1 MTALVTVRG
10 LTAHAGGSVL
20 LDAADFDLDE
30 GRVTALVGPSGSGK
44 TTAALSLLGE
54 AGPGVRLSGRVRV
67 GGVTVV
73 DERGPTA
80 EAASVLG
87 RVVAYMPQHPGSAL
101 NPARRTGPVLAE
113 LARLHRP
120 ETAPPVAVA
129 EALQAAQLPP
139 GRDVVRRFPH
149 QFSGG
154 QRQRVALAQTLV
166 CRPRV
171 LVLDEPSTGLDTVA
185 RMRLADELAS
195 LTRRG
200 LGILLLSHDHDL
212 VRALAH
218 RVVVLER
225 GRVTA
230 SGTPAEALPA
240 RPRPGTVRHVPTAP
254 DRPPV
259 LEVRG
264 LSAHLRGRGR
274 DPVLRSVDL
283 RLPAGACV
291 GVAGLSGSGKTTLAR
306 CVAGLHE
313 RHRGHVLLD
322 GVALPVLRR
331 RTREQKRRVQYVW
344 QEVRGSFDE
353 RRPVVEQVART
364 AVRLRGLAPGDARA
378 EALRLLSRL
387 GLDGASAARR
397 PAGLSGGELQ
407 RAALARAV
415 IATPDVLVCDEITTA
430 LDPAATAAVL
440 AELARLREE
449 HGTALLWVSHDLALL
464 AGVAHHVVVVD
475 DGHVVETGPPD
486 DVLRAPRATL
496 TRRLVSAMDLGTG
509 RADTGTA
516 DQGRPHTPAP
526 HGGPPHMAPPD
537 TGPTD
542 TDPAHTDP
550 THTDPTHTDPADT
563 DPSDTDPSDTDPSDT
578 GLTAPTASGA

>member
-1 MTALVTVRG
+1 MTASFVTVRG
-10 LTAHAGGSVL
+10 LTAHAGEAVL
-20 LDAADFDLDE
+20 LDSVDFDLYE

-44 TTAALSLLGE
+44 TTAALALLGE
-54 AGPGVRLSGRVRV
+54 AGAGVRVHGHVAV
-67 GGVTVV
+67 GGLTVV
-73 DERGPTA
+73 ADQGPTP

-101 NPARRTGPVLAE
+101 NPARRTGAVLAE

-120 ETAPPVAVA
+120 DVAPPDAVT
-129 EALQAAQLPP
+129 ESLEVAQLPP
-139 GRDVVRRFPH
+139 GRDVERRFPH

-185 RMRLADELAS
+185 RMRLADELAA

-212 VRALAH
+212 VRALADH
-218 RVVVLER
+218 VVVMSR

-230 SGTPAEALPA
+230 SGTPAGTLPD
-240 RPRPGTVRHVPTAP
+240 RPRPDAVRHSPTDP

-264 LSAHLRGRGR
+264 LSAHLHSRGRG
-274 DPVLRSVDL
+274 PVLHGVDL
-283 RLPAGACV
+283 TLPAGACV

-313 RHRGHVLLD
+313 RRRGQVLLD
-322 GVALPVLRR
+322 GEDLPVLRR

-353 RRPVVEQVART
+353 RHAIVEQVART
-364 AVRLRGLAPGDARA
+364 AVRLRGLAVGDARA
-378 EALRLLSRL
+378 EALRLLHRL
-387 GLDGASAARR
+387 GLDEATAARR
-397 PAGLSGGELQ
+397 PGGLSGGELQ

-415 IATPDVLVCDEITTA
+415 IAKPDVLICDEITTA
-430 LDPAATAAVL
+430 LDPNATEAVL

-449 HGTALLWVSHDLALL
+449 YGTALLWVSHDLELL
-464 AGVAHHVVVVD
+464 AAVAHHVVVID
-475 DGHVVETGPPD
+475 NGHVVETGTPD
-486 DVLRAPRATL
+486 EVLCAPRATL
-496 TRRLVSAMDLGTG
+496 TRRLVSAMDLGTD
-509 RADTGTA
+509 RAA
-516 DQGRPHTPAP
+516 
-526 HGGPPHMAPPD
+526 
-537 TGPTD
+537 TD
-542 TDPAHTDP
+542 
-550 THTDPTHTDPADT
+550 
-563 DPSDTDPSDTDPSDT
+563 
-578 GLTAPTASGA
+578 LTAPAPSGP

>member
-1 MTALVTVRG
+1 MTALVTARG
-10 LTAHAGGSVL
+10 LTAHAGDSVL
-20 LDAADFDLDE
+20 LDAVDFDLYE

-54 AGPGVRLSGRVRV
+54 AGPGVRLSGHVAV

-73 DERGPTA
+73 DEQGPTA
-80 EAASVLG
+80 DSASVLG

-101 NPARRTGPVLAE
+101 NPARRTGAVLGE

-120 ETAPPVAVA
+120 DAAPPAVVA
-129 EALQAAQLPP
+129 EALQAAQLPS
-139 GRDVVRRFPH
+139 GRDVERRFPH

-185 RMRLADELAS
+185 RMRLAAELAS
-195 LTRRG
+195 LTSRG
-200 LGILLLSHDHDL
+200 LGILLLSHDRDV

-218 RVVVLER
+218 HVVVMSR

-240 RPRPGTVRHVPTAP
+240 RSRPDALRHEPTDAG
-254 DRPPV
+254 RSPV
-259 LEVRG
+259 LEVRA

-274 DPVLRSVDL
+274 GPVLHSVDL

-291 GVAGLSGSGKTTLAR
+291 GVVGLSGSGKTTLAR

-313 RHRGHVLLD
+313 RHRGQVLLN

-331 RTREQKRRVQYVW
+331 RTRDQKRRVQYVW

-353 RRPVVEQVART
+353 RHTIVEQVSRT

-378 EALRLLSRL
+378 EALRLLGRL
-387 GLDGASAARR
+387 GLDEATVARR
-397 PAGLSGGELQ
+397 PVGLSGGELQ

-415 IATPDVLVCDEITTA
+415 VALPDVLICDEITTA
-430 LDPAATAAVL
+430 LDPAATEAVL

-449 HGTALLWVSHDLALL
+449 HGTALLWVSHDLELL
-464 AGVAHHVVVVD
+464 AAVAHHVVVID
-475 DGHVVETGPPD
+475 NGHVVETGTPD
-486 DVLRAPRATL
+486 EVLRTPRATL
-496 TRRLVSAMDLGTG
+496 TRRLVSAMDLGTE
-509 RADTGTA
+509 RTA
-516 DQGRPHTPAP
+516 MDLA
-526 HGGPPHMAPPD
+526 
-537 TGPTD
+537 
-542 TDPAHTDP
+542 
-550 THTDPTHTDPADT
+550 
-563 DPSDTDPSDTDPSDT
+563 
-578 GLTAPTASGA
+578 APTAPGS

>member
-10 LTAHAGGSVL
+10 LTARAGDAVL
-20 LDAADFDLDE
+20 LDAVDFDLEE

-54 AGPGVRLSGRVRV
+54 AGPGVRLTGRVTV
-67 GGVTVV
+67 GGTPVV
-73 DERGPTA
+73 DDRGPTA
-80 EAASVLG
+80 QAAALLG
-87 RVVAYMPQHPGSAL
+87 RVVAYMPQHPGSTL
-101 NPARRTGPVLAE
+101 NPARRTGSVLAE
-113 LARLHRP
+113 LARLHHPR
-120 ETAPPVAVA
+120 AVPRDA
-129 EALQAAQLPP
+129 AAQALEAAQLPS
-139 GRDVVRRFPH
+139 GRDVERRFPH

-195 LTRRG
+195 LAGRG

-212 VRALAH
+212 VRALADH
-218 RVVVLER
+218 VVVMSG

-230 SGTPAEALPA
+230 SGSAAGALPRRSPPRTA
-240 RPRPGTVRHVPTAP
+240 RHGPSDAG
-254 DRPPV
+254 RPPV

-264 LSAHLRGRGR
+264 LSAHLRSRGRG
-274 DPVLRSVDL
+274 PVLHSVDL

-313 RHRGHVLLD
+313 RHRGQVLLD
-322 GVALPVLRR
+322 GAALPVLRK

-353 RRPVVEQVART
+353 RHPVGEQVART
-364 AVRLRGLAPGDARA
+364 AVRLRGLAADDARA
-378 EALRLLSRL
+378 EALGLLERL
-387 GLDGASAARR
+387 GLDAATAARR
-397 PAGLSGGELQ
+397 PGGLSGGELQ
-407 RAALARAV
+407 RAALARAAV
-415 IATPDVLVCDEITTA
+415 ALPDVLVCDEITTA

-464 AGVAHHVVVVD
+464 AAGAHHVVGGD
-475 DGHVVETGPPD
+475 DGRVVETGAPD
-486 DVLRAPRATL
+486 EVLRAPRAAP
-496 TRRLVSAMDLGTG
+496 TRRLVDAVDLGAR
-509 RADTGTA
+509 RAAA
-516 DQGRPHTPAP
+516 D
-526 HGGPPHMAPPD
+526 
-537 TGPTD
+537 
-542 TDPAHTDP
+542 
-550 THTDPTHTDPADT
+550 
-563 DPSDTDPSDTDPSDT
+563 
-578 GLTAPTASGA
+578 LTAPAPSGS